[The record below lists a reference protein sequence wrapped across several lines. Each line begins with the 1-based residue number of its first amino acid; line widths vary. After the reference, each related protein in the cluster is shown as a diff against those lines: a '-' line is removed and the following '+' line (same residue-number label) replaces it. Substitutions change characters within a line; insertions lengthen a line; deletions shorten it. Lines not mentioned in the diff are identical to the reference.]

1 LNNFISWY
9 NSVIETQKENEM
21 LLSIQQLASLN
32 LIPKT
37 GYKMGK
43 AFPVGFKPAASVSND
58 VWKKLPLFI
67 QVRYEYTPVNDNHTF
82 KG

>member
-1 LNNFISWY
+1 
-9 NSVIETQKENEM
+9 M
-21 LLSIQQLASLN
+21 LLSIQQLVSLN

-43 AFPVGFKPAASVSND
+43 SFPAGFKPAVSVSND
-58 VWKKLPLFI
+58 IWKKLPLFI
-67 QVRYEYTPVNDNHTF
+67 QVRYEYNPVNGSHIF

>member
-1 LNNFISWY
+1 
-9 NSVIETQKENEM
+9 M
-21 LLSIQQLASLN
+21 LTIKQLVQYG

-43 AFPVGFKPAASVSND
+43 SFPEGFELPKEVSNNL
-58 VWKKLPLFI
+58 WKKLPLFI
-67 QVRYEYTPVNDNHTF
+67 QVRYEYTPVNGSHSF